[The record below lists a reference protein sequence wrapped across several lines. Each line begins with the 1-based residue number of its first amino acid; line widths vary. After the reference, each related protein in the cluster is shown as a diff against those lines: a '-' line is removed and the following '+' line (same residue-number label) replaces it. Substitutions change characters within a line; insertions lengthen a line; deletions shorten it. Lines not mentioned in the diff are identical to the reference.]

1 MMKNKRDKAKSAYL
15 VMLRAC
21 EISYCKPQGCDVM
34 TDDCVHKISNNT
46 SRPKVNRT

>member
-15 VMLRAC
+15 IMLRAC
-21 EISYCKPQGCDVM
+21 VRNQFLQGCDVM